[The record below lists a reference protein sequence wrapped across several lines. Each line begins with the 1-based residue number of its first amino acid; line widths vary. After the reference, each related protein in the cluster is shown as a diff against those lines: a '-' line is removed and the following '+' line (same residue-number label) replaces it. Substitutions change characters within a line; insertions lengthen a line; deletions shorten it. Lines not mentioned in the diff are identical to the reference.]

1 MCICYFQ
8 SLSLFCCIWRWGLSR
23 GKQELQ
29 VHFGDAPP
37 ATCSQLALPQDPP
50 ALAPKPVSGPRG
62 VTPQVT
68 MPEGTRVGISFLF
81 YLFSPIIWTGAYRW
95 ISISWGFWFFLFL
108 LPQTVSL
115 LHGCTYDLL
124 GFFLYRLIQS
134 VEDVSF
140 CYMVGPG
147 PLFYQ

>member
-29 VHFGDAPP
+29 VHFGDTPP

-50 ALAPKPVSGPRG
+50 ALAPEPVGLQGCDTASHYALRG
-62 VTPQVT
+62 IESEYPFCF
-68 MPEGTRVGISFLF
+68 ICFH
-81 YLFSPIIWTGAYRW
+81 PIIWTGAYRW
-95 ISISWGFWFFLFL
+95 ITISWVFYFFLFL
-108 LPQTVSL
+108 LPQIVSF
-115 LHGCTYDLL
+115 LHSCIYDLS

-134 VEDVSF
+134 VEYVSF

-147 PLFYQ
+147 HLFYQ

>member
-8 SLSLFCCIWRWGLSR
+8 SLSLFCCVWRWGLSR

-68 MPEGTRVGISFLF
+68 VPEGIESEYPFCFIYFRPSFELEHTGEFQSHEGFDFSFSFYHKLF
-81 YLFSPIIWTGAYRW
+81 HF
-95 ISISWGFWFFLFL
+95 
-108 LPQTVSL
+108 
-115 LHGCTYDLL
+115 
-124 GFFLYRLIQS
+124 
-134 VEDVSF
+134 
-140 CYMVGPG
+140 YMVVRRICWVFFFIG
-147 PLFYQ
+147 